1 MGISAVGQ
9 GQRRAGRRRMTPRL
23 GGFGVRANPVPG
35 TVRSRSGPAAALA
48 LLLAL
53 PGCGT
58 LGAIGDAVGGGAAIQ
73 PGQEGFVRG
82 FLGGVAAEEP
92 RAALVARNVLSAGGS
107 AADAAV
113 AAGFTM
119 AVTLPSRAGL
129 GGGGACLLFHARRNE
144 AEAILFLPGA
154 REATPP
160 GADRPAAVPMLAR
173 GLFALHARGGR
184 RPFEELLAPAEQA
197 ARLGTEVSRALAT
210 DLAAVAG
217 PLLADPWAAAAFA
230 GPSGQPLAT
239 GQRMVQPDLGATLA
253 VLRTA
258 GVGDLYQGAL
268 ARRMEEASA
277 PAGGGLT
284 AAELRASV
292 PAVAAP
298 VQLRVGNDLASFLPP
313 PADGGLAA
321 AASLRALTAG
331 APPAAAAARG
341 VAVAR
346 AWRERGGDPM
356 QLLSAELPADAA
368 WPALPASAGLLAVDR
383 EGMAVSCAFTMNNLF
398 GTGRVAPGTGVL
410 LAAAPGIGQVVP
422 PLLSAGIVH
431 NASLRAFRAAAAGS
445 GQHMAPMAVAAP
457 LAAALRGADAAA
469 AVAAVPEPGRAV
481 AMTCPRYLPG
491 SAEACTVAVD
501 PRGAGLALGGG
512 GP

>member
-1 MGISAVGQ
+1 MDPSLGGSGALANPVSSAPP
-9 GQRRAGRRRMTPRL
+9 RRAGL
-23 GGFGVRANPVPG
+23 
-35 TVRSRSGPAAALA
+35 AALA

-58 LGAIGDAVGGGAAIQ
+58 LGSIGDAVGGSSGPQA
-73 PGQEGFVRG
+73 GQEGFVRG

-113 AAGFTM
+113 AAGFTLS
-119 AVTLPSRAGL
+119 VTLPSRAAL
-129 GGGGACLLFHARRNE
+129 GGGGACVVFHPRRNE
-144 AEAILFLPGA
+144 AEAVLFLPGG
-154 REATPP
+154 REAVPP
-160 GADRPAAVPMLAR
+160 GTDRPAAVPMLAR
-173 GLFALHARGGR
+173 GLFALHSRGGR
-184 RPFEELLAPAEQA
+184 RPFEELLVPAEQA

-217 PLLADPWAAAAFA
+217 PLLADPWAVSAFA
-230 GPSGQPLAT
+230 GPGGQPLTT
-239 GQRMVQPDLGATLA
+239 GERMTQPDLGATLA

-258 GVGDLYQGAL
+258 GVGDLYQGGL
-268 ARRMEEASA
+268 ARRMEEASV

-284 AAELRASV
+284 AGELRASV
-292 PAVAAP
+292 PSLAQPFQVR
-298 VQLRVGNDLASFLPP
+298 LSNDIVSFLPP

-321 AASLRALTAG
+321 AASLQALAAG

-346 AWRERGGDPM
+346 AWRERGGDPL
-356 QLLSAELPADAA
+356 QLLSAEVPADAP
-368 WPALPASAGLLAVDR
+368 WPSLPASTALVVVDR
-383 EGMAVSCAFTMNNLF
+383 DGMAVSCAFTMNNLF

-410 LAAAPGIGQVVP
+410 LAAAPGIGQVTP
-422 PLLSAGIVH
+422 PLLSAGVVH

-457 LAAALRGADAAA
+457 LAAALRGQDAASA
-469 AVAAVPEPGRAV
+469 LAAVPEPGRGV
-481 AMTCPRYLPG
+481 AMVCPRYLPG
-491 SAEACTVAVD
+491 SAEACTVAAD
-501 PRGAGLALGGG
+501 PRGGGLAQ
-512 GP
+512 